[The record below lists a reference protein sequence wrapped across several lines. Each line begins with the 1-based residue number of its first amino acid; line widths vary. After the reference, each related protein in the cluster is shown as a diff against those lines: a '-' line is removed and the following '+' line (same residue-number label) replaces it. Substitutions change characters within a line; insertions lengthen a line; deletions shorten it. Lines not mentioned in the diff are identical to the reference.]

1 VGQSFLGHGAHE
13 VACALVDSGERV
25 VVAVV
30 VVVVVVGGGGEEE
43 EEDKCSKKDKSFRN
57 ILSLLENKSYN
68 TIS

>member
-30 VVVVVVGGGGEEE
+30 VVVVVVGGGGGRGGGGQMLKEG
-43 EEDKCSKKDKSFRN
+43 
-57 ILSLLENKSYN
+57 
-68 TIS
+68 

>member
-30 VVVVVVGGGGEEE
+30 VVVVVGGGGGEEE